1 MFEPRMDEDEVGE
14 TVMWLLAIA
23 SLTFML
29 MLFVL
34 G

>member
-1 MFEPRMDEDEVGE
+1 MDDDDVEE

>member
-1 MFEPRMDEDEVGE
+1 MFEPRMDEDEVAE
-14 TVMWLLAIA
+14 SVMWLLAIA
-23 SLTFML
+23 SLTFMV

>member
-1 MFEPRMDEDEVGE
+1 MFEPRMDDDDVEE

-29 MLFVL
+29 TLFVL

>member
-1 MFEPRMDEDEVGE
+1 MDEDEVGE